1 MYSCTIT
8 VLSKKH
14 NRGAYWKRGAYWD
27 EGACLIGAP
36 SRTGGTYKG
45 PKIQSMTPHSIKGA
59 PIGTDALA
67 ESSQCT
73 RTLHVHM

>member
-36 SRTGGTYKG
+36 IRTGGTYKG
-45 PKIQSMTPHSIKGA
+45 PNIQSMTPHSIKG
-59 PIGTDALA
+59 ALA